1 MQLLG
6 NHPDIRT
13 FGNHLDAGAEQQV
26 ALFRKTDRIGW
37 AQLTLAEH
45 IIMMAMTVEPQKRV
59 EWLVQRALCF
69 HGLTEITPQGLKLTH
84 LGRRIIA
91 ERHGLPVVVG
101 REPEKAVQASS
112 AV

>member
-1 MQLLG
+1 MAFFQKK
-6 NHPDIRT
+6 
-13 FGNHLDAGAEQQV
+13 AE
-26 ALFRKTDRIGW
+26 RISW
-37 AQLTLAEH
+37 SQLTLSEH

-84 LGRRIIA
+84 FGRRIIA

-101 REPEKAVQASS
+101 RDPAEERQASN